1 MKSRKVIIALL
12 IIFILISTSI
22 LVIKVNNNSN
32 LPLSN
37 VKRAAGGIYVLST
50 PRKIVYL
57 SNDFK
62 EISETEILG
71 GWEIQPITAEKVYVS
86 IRGNPNKNGQEIL
99 VLENGKITDKIKLTY
114 NMPTIIRYNDYNK
127 KAYIGHVGKISNN
140 DENCIIV
147 IDTLTDKEEKNI
159 MYDSCVEDITFDQ
172 DGKMFVRAWDTTGG
186 NDRIDV
192 FDLSTDSIIKS
203 IPLDAKITS
212 FVYSESTDLIYGVTE
227 LDKEPILYIID
238 WQKGEIIDKVT
249 LKFRNPYK
257 IKLFDYNGEE
267 HLFISHFNIDDGKGQ
282 EISII
287 DPITKKTVNYISD
300 ATYPRDFFVSNNQI
314 ITCSTNNNK
323 LLVYDN
329 LGDKIKSIDVQY
341 PISIVKV
348 GE

>member
-1 MKSRKVIIALL
+1 MKNRKILIALL
-12 IIFILISTSI
+12 ILFTVFLGFILII
-22 LVIKVNNNSN
+22 NIINNSN

-37 VKRAAGGIYVLST
+37 DKEAAGGIYVLST

-71 GWEIQPITAEKVYVS
+71 GWEIQPITSEKVYVS

-99 VLENGKITDKIKLTY
+99 VLENGKIADKIRLTY

-140 DENCIIV
+140 DENCITV

-159 MYDSCVEDITFDQ
+159 MYDSCVEDITFDR

-192 FDLSTDSIIKS
+192 FDLHTDSIIKS
-203 IPLDAKITS
+203 IPIDTGITS

-227 LDKEPILYIID
+227 LDKEPLLYIID
-238 WQKGEIIDKVT
+238 WQKGEITDKVT

-257 IKLFDYNGEE
+257 IKLFEYNGEE

-287 DPITKKTVNYISD
+287 DPKTKKTVNYISD
-300 ATYPRDFFVSNNQI
+300 ANCPRDFFVRENQI
-314 ITCSTNNNK
+314 ITCNTNNNK
-323 LLVYDN
+323 LHVYN
-329 LGDKIKSIDVQY
+329 SAGDKIKDIDVQY
-341 PISIVKV
+341 PVSIVKV